1 MNPLA
6 LLPPGVGAEDAIILF
21 AALSAFLV
29 VLAVWRT
36 LLARDPMTSRLKQIE
51 RRRLGLRDEML
62 STRRRAGDL
71 NPAHV
76 DFMRQVVD
84 RLNLMRG
91 NVTEK
96 ATLRLEQAG
105 FRSRDAL
112 VAYVFMKLVMPL
124 VAGAGAVLLLYG
136 LNIYDLTPLMRLAI
150 ALGVV
155 VLVSYAPDIYLR
167 NTTAKRKVKLQRA
180 LPDGLDLLVI
190 CAEAGLSLDAAL
202 QRVSR
207 EIGNAYPDL
216 ADEVALTSVELGFLP
231 DRSKALENLTRRTD
245 LASIRGLVNTL
256 MQTEKYG
263 TPLANS
269 LRVLAAEYRNERMM
283 KAEEKAAKLPAT
295 MTIPMVLFILPALF
309 VVILGP
315 AIIRMIDSFAAM
327 K

>member
-1 MNPLA
+1 MNLLE
-6 LLPPGVGAEDAIILF
+6 LLPAGVGPEDAIILF
-21 AALSAFLV
+21 AALSAFLA

-36 LLARDPMTSRLKQIE
+36 LLVRDPLAGRLKQIE

-62 STRRRAGDL
+62 STRRRATDL
-71 NPAHV
+71 KPAHV

-105 FRSRDAL
+105 YRSRDAL

-124 VAGAGAVLLLYG
+124 AAGAGAVLLLYG
-136 LNIYDLTPLMRLAI
+136 LNLYNLTPLMRMVV

-155 VLVSYAPDIYLR
+155 ALVSYAPDIYLK
-167 NTTAKRKVKLQRA
+167 NTTAKRQLKLQRA

-207 EIGNAYPDL
+207 EISKGYPEL
-216 ADEVALTSVELGFLP
+216 ADELALTSVELGFMP
-231 DRSKALENLTRRTD
+231 DRSKALDGLMRRTN
-245 LASIRGLVNTL
+245 LPSIRGLVNTL

-269 LRVLAAEYRNERMM
+269 LRVLASEFRNERMM
-283 KAEEKAAKLPAT
+283 KAEEKAARLPAT

-315 AIIRMIDSFAAM
+315 AVLRVIDSFAGM